1 MIIAP
6 SFLTADWANLEAE
19 IRSIQTAPWLHF
31 DVMDG
36 VFVPRK
42 TYGPDMVAKIAPW
55 SNQVFD
61 VHLMVEAP
69 EDVLSEFAAA
79 GADLITIHVEA
90 VKTTVKQ
97 AIEQIR
103 ALGVRVG
110 LSVKPGTDVVRLS
123 PYLELVDLILVMS
136 VEPGKGGQAFLP
148 SSLGKI
154 AWLKE
159 QRTKRHLQYVIEV
172 DGGINDTTIRSVK
185 DAGADAVVV
194 GSYLFNQSD
203 RNSLIEALGD
213 V

>member
-6 SFLTADWANLEAE
+6 SFLTADWSNLETE
-19 IRSIQTAPWLHF
+19 IRSIQTAPWIHF

-36 VFVPRK
+36 QFVPAK
-42 TYGPDMVAKIAPW
+42 TYGPDMVANIAAW

-61 VHLMVEAP
+61 VHLMVQSP
-69 EDVLSEFAAA
+69 EDVLAEYAAA

-90 VKTTVKQ
+90 VRTSVKE

-110 LSVKPGTDVVRLS
+110 LSIKPGTDVKRIE
-123 PYLELVDLILVMS
+123 PYLEWIDLVLVMS
-136 VEPGKGGQAFLP
+136 VEPGKGGQPFLRD
-148 SSLGKI
+148 SLERI

-159 QRTKRHLQYVIEV
+159 QRSKRHLQYVIEV
-172 DGGINDTTIRSVK
+172 DGGINDQTIRWVK
-185 DAGADAVVV
+185 EAGADAVVV
-194 GSYLFNQSD
+194 GSYLFNRTD
-203 RNSLIEALGD
+203 RATLIEALGD

>member
-6 SFLTADWANLEAE
+6 SFLTADWSNLEAE
-19 IRSIQTAPWLHF
+19 IRSIQTAPWIHF

-36 VFVPRK
+36 QFVPAK
-42 TYGPDMVAKIAPW
+42 TYGPDMVAKIAAW

-61 VHLMVEAP
+61 VHLMVQSP
-69 EDVLSEFAAA
+69 EDVLAEYAAA

-90 VKTTVKQ
+90 VRTSVKQ

-110 LSVKPGTDVVRLS
+110 LSIKPGTDIKRIE
-123 PYLELVDLILVMS
+123 PYLELVDLVLVMS
-136 VEPGKGGQAFLP
+136 VEPGKGGQPFLNGA
-148 SSLGKI
+148 LDRI

-172 DGGINDTTIRSVK
+172 DGGINDQTIRLVK
-185 DAGADAVVV
+185 EAGADAVVV
-194 GSYLFNQSD
+194 GSYLFN
-203 RNSLIEALGD
+203 RFERASLIEALGD

>member
-6 SFLTADWANLEAE
+6 SFLTADWSNLEAE
-19 IRSIQTAPWLHF
+19 IRSIQTAPWIHF

-36 VFVPRK
+36 QFVPAK
-42 TYGPDMVAKIAPW
+42 TYGPDMVANIAAW

-61 VHLMVEAP
+61 VHLMVQSP
-69 EDVLSEFAAA
+69 EDILAEYAAA

-90 VKTTVKQ
+90 VRTSVKE

-110 LSVKPGTDVVRLS
+110 LSIKPGTDVKRIE
-123 PYLELVDLILVMS
+123 PYLEWIDLVLVMS
-136 VEPGKGGQAFLP
+136 VEPGKGGQPFLRE
-148 SSLGKI
+148 SLERI

-159 QRTKRHLQYVIEV
+159 QRSKRHLQYVIEV
-172 DGGINDTTIRSVK
+172 DGGINDQTIRWVK
-185 DAGADAVVV
+185 EAGADAVVV
-194 GSYLFNQSD
+194 GSYLFNRTD
-203 RNSLIEALGD
+203 RAALIEALGD